1 MVVVLVSKTVQEV
14 IVIMSQFLTALN
26 NFIWG
31 PPLIILMI
39 VTGVYFTVRSGFFQV
54 RHLGW
59 IFDRTLGRLFRH
71 DAEPGDEKCLLTPY
85 EAIATAVG
93 GSVGFGNIAGVATAV
108 TTGGPGAVFWMWLT
122 AFLGML
128 IKQVEVSLAVY
139 YRRTD
144 ENGVPYGGPTYY
156 MERGLGEERHW
167 GKWWL
172 PLAFVFGIG
181 IFSTFFISASTFT
194 TSEVVA
200 QSLGIPQAIAAL
212 IIVVILYVMIWG
224 GVKKLGQILT
234 KLVPIMS
241 LSYLILG
248 LAIIA
253 MNYENI
259 LPTLGAI
266 FSQAFTGSAAV
277 GGFAGATVSQVISTG
292 MARSV
297 YSNEAGWGSSPM
309 VHASSKTRHPIEQGL
324 WGSFEVFVDTFIV
337 CTITALTVLISGEW
351 TSGATNATLALNVF
365 THNFGVFG
373 TIVLTLI
380 MIVFSVTTSG
390 GWYAYYEAVLRH
402 LAKNHPKV
410 KKYLLIM
417 FKYFYA
423 VPPFVLTLYLI
434 YVGDLSIWTLVD
446 ITSGIPTF
454 INVAVILILS
464 GQYFKLL
471 KDYKARY
478 MHIGKVDPDAVIF
491 YEDKP
496 EVKAALEAEQ
506 ANAK

>member
-1 MVVVLVSKTVQEV
+1 MTE
-14 IVIMSQFLTALN
+14 ILN
-26 NFIWG
+26 TIYDLIWG

-39 VTGVYFTVRSGFFQV
+39 VTGVYLTVRSGFFQV
-54 RHLGW
+54 RHLGY
-59 IFDRTLGRLFRH
+59 IFSRTLGRLFRR
-71 DAEPGDEKCLLTPY
+71 DEADKEGKGLLTPY
-85 EAIATAVG
+85 EAVATAIG

-128 IKQVEVSLAVY
+128 IKQVEVTLAVY

-167 GKWWL
+167 GKAWL
-172 PLAFVFGIG
+172 PLAFIFGIG

-200 QSLGIPQAIAAL
+200 QSLHIPQAVAAL
-212 IIVVILYVMIWG
+212 IIVIILYALIWR

-248 LAIIA
+248 LIVIL
-253 MNYENI
+253 MNAENI
-259 LPTLGAI
+259 LPTLSAI
-266 FSQAFTGSAAV
+266 FSDAFTGTAAL
-277 GGFAGATVSQVISTG
+277 GGFAGAGVSKVISTG

-297 YSNEAGWGSSPM
+297 YSNEAGWGTSPM
-309 VHASSKTRHPIEQGL
+309 IHASSQTRHPVEQGL
-324 WGSFEVFVDTFIV
+324 WGSFEVFVDTFVV
-337 CTITALTVLISGEW
+337 CTITALTVLVSGEW

-365 THNFGVFG
+365 THSFGAFG
-373 TIVLTLI
+373 TVALTLI
-380 MIVFSVTTSG
+380 MVIFSVTTSG

-402 LAKNHPKV
+402 LAKNHPTL

-423 VPPFVLTLYLI
+423 VPPFLLTLYLI

-446 ITSGIPTF
+446 ITSGIPTLV
-454 INVAVILILS
+454 NVAVVLILS

-478 MHIGKVDPDAVIF
+478 LHIGQVDPDTVLF

-496 EVKAALEAEQ
+496 EVKAALEAEKARQ
-506 ANAK
+506 E

>member
-1 MVVVLVSKTVQEV
+1 MAN
-14 IVIMSQFLTALN
+14 FLSTLDSI
-26 NFIWG
+26 IWG

-54 RHLGW
+54 RHLGY
-59 IFDRTLGRLFRH
+59 IFSRTLGRLFHRTEES
-71 DAEPGDEKCLLTPY
+71 ADEKGLLTPY

-128 IKQVEVSLAVY
+128 IKQVEVTLAVY

-167 GKWWL
+167 GKLWL

-181 IFSTFFISASTFT
+181 IFSTFFISASTYT

-212 IIVVILYVMIWG
+212 IIVVVLYFMIWG

-234 KLVPIMS
+234 KMVPIMS

-248 LAIIA
+248 IVIIL
-253 MNYENI
+253 MHLDNL
-259 LPTLGAI
+259 LPTLASI
-266 FSQAFTGSAAV
+266 FGEAFTGSAAL
-277 GGFAGATVSQVISTG
+277 GGFAGATVAQVISTG

-309 VHASSKTRHPIEQGL
+309 IHASSQTRHPVEQGL
-324 WGSFEVFVDTFIV
+324 WGSFEVFVDTFVV

-365 THNFGVFG
+365 THNFGLFG
-373 TIVLTLI
+373 TVVLTLI

-390 GWYAYYEAVLRH
+390 GWYAYYEVVLRH
-402 LAKNHPKV
+402 LAKNHPQV
-410 KKYLLIM
+410 KKYLLLM

-423 VPPFVLTLYLI
+423 VPPFLLTLYLI

-446 ITSGIPTF
+446 ITSGVPTF
-454 INVAVILILS
+454 VNVAVILILS

-478 MHIGKVDPDAVIF
+478 MNIGQVDPDMAIF

-496 EVKAALEAEQ
+496 EVKAALEQEKAVQ
-506 ANAK
+506 K